1 MTPLEGAWANSTQRL
16 ASLHSR
22 NWASTSRGNSLTTM
36 PSRGSYSIP
45 PASRISNFSLA
56 WQSRTCLKHVAQR
69 VAAGDVLAAEEKIA
83 AQQVGLAVVGNAVRA
98 EVEDQRVARPGD
110 DSRQPVAQEHH
121 VFGRLDVAQQR
132 DVGVAG
138 TGVAKAG
145 DVLVLKPDGR
155 HGPDAVV
162 ADGKTGEM
170 DSRME
175 QDREQQ
181 PGQHG
186 HQAQQQNRQHD
197 PRRLLRLVGRSNI
210 GAPPPTPGRQAT
222 GTL

>member
-1 MTPLEGAWANSTQRL
+1 MTPLEVGMGQQHPETRVVAL
-16 ASLHSR
+16 AQLGIDQPRELVDHH
-22 NWASTSRGNSLTTM
+22 AQPGIVLD
-36 PSRGSYSIP
+36 
-45 PASRISNFSLA
+45 PAGIEDQQFQLGLA
-56 WQSRTCLKHVAQR
+56 VADLLEDVAQR
-69 VAAGDVLAAEEKIA
+69 IAAGDVLAAEEKIA

-175 QDREQQ
+175 QDREEQ

-197 PRRLLRLVGRSNI
+197 PRRFLRLVGRSNI